1 MADDKVHQSDELWDE
16 EYESKDSEAEDAVG
30 DNFACNVSIEKAHNS
45 AEHILAP
52 GEAD

>member
-1 MADDKVHQSDELWDE
+1 
-16 EYESKDSEAEDAVG
+16 VG
-30 DNFACNVSIEKAHNS
+30 DDFACNVSIEKAHTS